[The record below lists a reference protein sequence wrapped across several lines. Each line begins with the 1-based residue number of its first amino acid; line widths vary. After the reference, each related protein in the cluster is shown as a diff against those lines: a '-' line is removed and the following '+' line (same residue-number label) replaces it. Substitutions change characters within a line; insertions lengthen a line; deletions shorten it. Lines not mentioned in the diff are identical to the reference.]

1 MRRLSIPVLVLVVTL
16 LASLALLRPAV
27 SIAQD
32 ATPDET
38 SCPTTSA
45 EENKALVTQL
55 FAALGAGDDAA
66 LDTLMADAVE
76 RYTQS
81 GSEREGDPAG
91 FLGGQRASFPDATA
105 TVDLLIAEGDTVGA
119 HVTWSGT
126 LQGDSAVFMGQ
137 EVAVPEGGATVDWVS
152 AMFFRIECGEIA
164 EVWPVSDRLGQLT
177 DLGLISGEDL
187 AAGGA
192 TPTP

>member
-1 MRRLSIPVLVLVVTL
+1 MRRTTIPMLVLVVTL
-16 LASLALLRPAV
+16 LASLALVRPPV

-32 ATPDET
+32 ATPAGED
-38 SCPTTSA
+38 CPTTSA

-55 FAALGAGDDAA
+55 FDALGAGDDAT

-81 GSEREGDPAG
+81 GGEQEGDSAG
-91 FLGGQRASFPDATA
+91 FLRGQRASFPDATA
-105 TVDLLIAEGDTVGA
+105 TVDLLIAESDTVGA
-119 HVTWSGT
+119 YVSWSGT
-126 LQGDSAVFMGQ
+126 LHGDSAVIMGQ
-137 EVAVPEGGATVDWVS
+137 EVAVPEEGASVDWVS

-177 DLGLISGEDL
+177 DLGLVTPKDL
-187 AAGGA
+187 AA